1 MGFKKNFFS
10 FFGSIMLVISLV
22 TIGISVTNLVSPV
35 EVKDPYSVQ
44 EFAVKNCKTNLR
56 KLKLSGEFDKR
67 NRVTINTVGLENW
80 AYDLGVYSMV
90 IQGCRGFN
98 VLSFCQGEGC
108 IVDKSG
114 KQNGT
119 SMRMVFTKKL

>member
-10 FFGSIMLVISLV
+10 FFGGIMLTISLL
-22 TIGISVTNLVSPV
+22 TIGISVTNFVTPV
-35 EVKDPYSVQ
+35 EVKDPHAV
-44 EFAVKNCKTNLR
+44 EDFAIKNCKSNLR

-67 NRVTINTVGLENW
+67 NRVTIDTIGLENW

-90 IQGCRGFN
+90 IQGCKGFN
-98 VLSFCQGEGC
+98 VLAFCQGEGC
-108 IVDKSG
+108 VVSKDG

-119 SMRMVFTKKL
+119 SLKMIFTKKL